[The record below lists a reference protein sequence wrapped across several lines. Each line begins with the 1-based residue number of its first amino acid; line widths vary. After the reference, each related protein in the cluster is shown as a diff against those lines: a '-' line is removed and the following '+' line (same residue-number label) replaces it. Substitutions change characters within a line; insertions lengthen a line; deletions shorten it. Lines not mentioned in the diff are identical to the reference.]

1 MPSANMATVGKLLAL
16 NLTLIPVEQRGKR
29 PAVAWK
35 RYQTTPP
42 TADELETWFGNG
54 HHQNIGI
61 LTGAT
66 SGIVVVDTDSRE
78 AEAHADEHLPATPMM
93 TQTAK
98 GTHRFFR
105 HPGAPVRNKAR
116 IKTGDDRVHIDVRGD
131 GGYVVGPGSVH
142 ETGAVYEMVGTW
154 PSTLDALPVFDPAW
168 LAPETST
175 VVESSQVIP
184 RNNLTD
190 QPDREHLLR
199 RASAYLR
206 ATPPAVQGQGGDA
219 HTYQVACRLVRGFDL
234 AEHEARDLL
243 AEWNSTCQPPWSPRE
258 LDAKIDGALKYGT
271 EPIGARADQDMQPH
285 NLSARVSGIT
295 RTSAH
300 DTGPTESGIDIPS
313 NNDTGKAPA
322 SYPNTDTGNGEF
334 FAARHGHE
342 VRFDHQRGRWLLWT
356 SPIWAPDADAG
367 VRRLAKDTVRE
378 RFRATELIGDLE
390 AKKQAA
396 RWAITSESRPRL
408 DAVLYEAQS
417 EPPIADAGTGWD
429 ADPFLLAVRNGVVDL
444 RDGTLRAGKQT
455 DRLTMQ
461 TAIRYDAMAACR
473 RFDRFLDEVFAS
485 DQELINYLQRVCGY
499 CLTGDTREQCFWM
512 FYGGGSNGKSTLGRV
527 LTRVLGTY
535 GYTAPFSTFA
545 KDHRASISNDL
556 AALDGRRFVWAS
568 EPNERDQLN
577 EGRLKSLTGG
587 DIVTARFLHEEFFQF
602 SPVLKL
608 FLAVNH
614 RPVVKDDSHGMWR
627 RVRVVPFLQRFP
639 LDTSLEDELAA
650 EDAGIL
656 AWAVRGCLDWQRD
669 GLQTPSSVQAAT
681 SVYEEDS
688 DPLADFLDEA
698 CEQHGEAEVSA
709 AELFRHYTAWADQA
723 GLTVRD
729 RLTATMFGRKMTER
743 FRWDKTKAGKAYF
756 GVRKTTSVT
765 GLDQ

>member
-1 MPSANMATVGKLLAL
+1 MPNDSMATVGQLLAL
-16 NLTLIPVEQRGKR
+16 NLTPIPVEPRGKR

-42 TADELETWFGNG
+42 TAVELEAWFDNG
-54 HHQNIGI
+54 HQQNIGI
-61 LTGAT
+61 VTGAA
-66 SGIVVVDTDSRE
+66 SGVVVVDTDSRE
-78 AEAHADEHLPATPMM
+78 AEAYAVAHLPATPMM

-98 GTHRFFR
+98 GTHRFYR
-105 HPGAPVRNKAR
+105 HPGVPVRNKAR
-116 IKTGDDRVHIDVRGD
+116 IRTGDERIQIDLRAD
-131 GGYVVGPGSVH
+131 GGYVVGPGSIH
-142 ETGAVYEMVGTW
+142 ETGAIYEMVGTW
-154 PSTLDALPVFDPAW
+154 PDSLGALPVFDPAW
-168 LAPETST
+168 LAPETPAA
-175 VVESSQVIP
+175 VESRQVIP

-199 RASAYLR
+199 RARAYLR

-219 HTYQVACRLVRGFDL
+219 HTYQVTCRLVRGFDL
-234 AEHEARDLL
+234 AEPEARDLL
-243 AEWNSTCQPPWSPRE
+243 AEWNQTCQPPWSDRE

-271 EPIGARADQDMQPH
+271 EPIGARAGQE
-285 NLSARVSGIT
+285 VT
-295 RTSAH
+295 TSH
-300 DTGPTESGIDIPS
+300 HVMPRNGGTS
-313 NNDTGKAPA
+313 KASA
-322 SYPNTDTGNGEF
+322 SYLNTDTGNGEY

-342 VRFDHQRGRWLLWT
+342 VRFDHQRGRWLLW
-356 SPIWAPDADAG
+356 SPPIWSPDADAG
-367 VRRLAKDTVRE
+367 VRRLAKKTVRE
-378 RFRATELIGDLE
+378 RFRAAEQIDDLE
-390 AKKQAA
+390 ARKHAA

-429 ADPFLLAVRNGVVDL
+429 ADPLLLAVRNGVVDL
-444 RDGTLRAGKQT
+444 RDGTLRAGCQS

-461 TAIRYDAMAACR
+461 TAIRYDAKAACR

-535 GYTAPFSTFA
+535 GYTAPFSTFTKA
-545 KDHRASISNDL
+545 HRASISNDL
-556 AALDGRRFVWAS
+556 AALVGRRLVWAS
-568 EPNERDQLN
+568 EANERDQLN
-577 EGRLKSLTGG
+577 EGRLKSLTGS
-587 DIVTARFLHEEFFQF
+587 DIITARFLHQEFFQF

-639 LDTSLEDELAA
+639 VDTSLEDELAA

-656 AWAVRGCLDWQRD
+656 AWAVRGCLAWQRD
-669 GLQTPSSVQAAT
+669 GLQTPASVQAAT
-681 SVYEEDS
+681 SDYEEES
-688 DPLADFLDEA
+688 DPLSDFLDDA
-698 CEQHGEAEVSA
+698 CERQADAEVPA
-709 AELFRHYTAWADQA
+709 AELFKHYTDWADRC

-743 FRWDKTKAGKAYF
+743 FRKVKTKAGNVYL
-756 GVRKTTSVT
+756 GLRKQPAVV